1 MGIFDFFKKKKE
13 DDVEAVTKP
22 EEATLPAGMKSI
34 EEQMKE
40 KTMAMA
46 APEEEE
52 VAGARSGGSKGL

>member
-40 KTMAMA
+40 KQGITEELKARDPMA
-46 APEEEE
+46 
-52 VAGARSGGSKGL
+52 